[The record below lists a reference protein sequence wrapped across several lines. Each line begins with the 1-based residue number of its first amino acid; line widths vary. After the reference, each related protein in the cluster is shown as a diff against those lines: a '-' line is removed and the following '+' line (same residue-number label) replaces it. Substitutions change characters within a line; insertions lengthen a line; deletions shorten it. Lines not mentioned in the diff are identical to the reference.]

1 MGNTKGGTGGTQD
14 TVTVV
19 LDRRTAENHYYALA
33 LALGGASPYGN
44 GKKGG
49 KGKGKGKGPGRT
61 PPKGQTPKGQTPKG
75 KAPKAKKS
83 KGSKR

>member
-1 MGNTKGGTGGTQD
+1 MGNTKGGTQD

-33 LALGGASPYGN
+33 LALGGGSPYGN

-49 KGKGKGKGPGRT
+49 KGKGKGKGKGTCKGKNPGRT
-61 PPKGQTPKGQTPKG
+61 PTKGYTPKG
-75 KAPKAKKS
+75 KAPKAKK
-83 KGSKR
+83 GSKR

>member
-49 KGKGKGKGPGRT
+49 KGKGKGKGKGPGST

-75 KAPKAKKS
+75 KKP
-83 KGSKR
+83 KGSRR

>member
-1 MGNTKGGTGGTQD
+1 MGNTKTGGAQD

-33 LALGGASPYGN
+33 LALGGTGSLYG

-49 KGKGKGKGPGRT
+49 KGKGKGKTPSKT
-61 PPKGQTPKGQTPKG
+61 PPKGETPKG
-75 KAPKAKKS
+75 
-83 KGSKR
+83 